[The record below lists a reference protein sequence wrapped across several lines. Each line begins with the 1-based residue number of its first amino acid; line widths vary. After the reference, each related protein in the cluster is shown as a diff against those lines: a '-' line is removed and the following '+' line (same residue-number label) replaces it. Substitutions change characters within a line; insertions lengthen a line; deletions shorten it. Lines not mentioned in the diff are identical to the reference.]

1 MGRATVWSPA
11 LLPFHLLKFN
21 IMAKCTGAGT
31 IYSDVNFCPGSKSLP
46 GVRGWVYGISKK
58 DIVKWPTIGGEAPKS
73 LAEVAKYTGDFTLA
87 SDKKWHKVALIP
99 NESQLQVESQGTFG
113 SKTFKVTGTAVA
125 PGTEE
130 EITGYIAQANNDEM
144 VYLFIQRNGK
154 ARMVGSE
161 AFTPELALS
170 QDLGKAATDTNSTT
184 IQAVCDDEYP
194 APFYPG
200 KIETADGDFSG
211 ATGLAVVP
219 AA

>member
-1 MGRATVWSPA
+1 MT
-11 LLPFHLLKFN
+11 
-21 IMAKCTGAGT
+21 KCTSANS
-31 IYSDVNFCPGSKSLP
+31 IYGDICFLPGKKSLP
-46 GVRGWVYGISKK
+46 GVRGYVYGIAKR
-58 DIVKWPTIGGEAPKS
+58 DIMTWPTIGTEAPKT
-73 LAEVAKYTGDFTLA
+73 LADVAKYAGNFVLA
-87 SDKKWHKVALIP
+87 TDKKWHKIGLIP
-99 NESQLQVESQGTFG
+99 NESELQVESQGSFG
-113 SKTFKVTGTAVA
+113 SKTFKVTGSAVI

-130 EITGYIAQANNDEM
+130 EVSGYIAQANNDEM

-154 ARMVGSE
+154 ARMIGSE

-211 ATGLAVVP
+211 ATGLAVE
-219 AA
+219 AAA